1 MAGGE
6 ARLYSGRYL
15 NAIYQHMQSD
25 ALETE
30 QAEELFE
37 RYTALDAFDERIYM
51 ALMGIYQK
59 KELFHK
65 GVQLYQK
72 LQQLLEEEFGIAPSK
87 AASDLYHVLLNTG
100 WTPRQ
105 NQKLYRS
112 RPQSQLYRMLHRKC
126 SAAIC

>member
-1 MAGGE
+1 MLEEKRASTAG
-6 ARLYSGRYL
+6 ATSTPFISTCSPMRW
-15 NAIYQHMQSD
+15 
-25 ALETE
+25 ETE

-72 LQQLLEEEFGIAPSK
+72 LQQLLEEEFGIAPPK
-87 AASDLYHVLLNTG
+87 Q
-100 WTPRQ
+100 P
-105 NQKLYRS
+105 
-112 RPQSQLYRMLHRKC
+112 
-126 SAAIC
+126 AICITFC